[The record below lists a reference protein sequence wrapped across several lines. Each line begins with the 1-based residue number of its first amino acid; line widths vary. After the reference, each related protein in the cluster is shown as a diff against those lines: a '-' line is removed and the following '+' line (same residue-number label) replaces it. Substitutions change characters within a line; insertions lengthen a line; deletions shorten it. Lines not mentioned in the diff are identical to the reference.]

1 MGFILYVDK
10 KIYFYYNVSVVG
22 DKMNTL
28 YLITGPAG
36 VGKSTIS
43 KEIALRK
50 EKSVLIEGDDI
61 YHHVIGSYVSPWK
74 EGNHLSTFWKVCIE
88 TIKIYLND
96 GYDVV
101 FNYIIEEENLEE
113 IKKKFN
119 NYKIK
124 FVCLLT
130 SGEDLI
136 RRDKE
141 RPEDYQ
147 MGNRCLVL
155 LNDFKNKKFNSD
167 NFLNT
172 SNLSV
177 LETVEIIEKEEKYI
191 LK

>member
-1 MGFILYVDK
+1 MYVDK
-10 KIYFYYNVSVVG
+10 KDYFYYNVSEVG
-22 DKMNTL
+22 DYMNTL

-113 IKKKFN
+113 IKKTFN

-136 RRDKE
+136 KRDKE
-141 RPEDYQ
+141 RPEDCQ
-147 MGNRCLVL
+147 MGDRCLVL
-155 LNDFKNKKFNSD
+155 LNDFKSKKFNSN
-167 NFLNT
+167 NFLDT
-172 SNLSV
+172 SNLSIS
-177 LETVEIIEKEEKYI
+177 ETVEIIEKEEKYI

>member
-1 MGFILYVDK
+1 
-10 KIYFYYNVSVVG
+10 
-22 DKMNTL
+22 MNTL

-43 KEIALRK
+43 KEIAPRK

-61 YHHVIGSYVSPWK
+61 YHHVIGSYVSHWK
-74 EGNHLSTFWKVCIE
+74 EGNHVNTFWKVCIE

-101 FNYIIEEENLEE
+101 FNYIIKEENLEE

-119 NYKIK
+119 YYKIK

-136 RRDKE
+136 KRDKQ
-141 RPEDYQ
+141 RPEDCQ
-147 MGNRCLVL
+147 MGDRCLVL
-155 LNDFKNKKFNSD
+155 LNDFKNKKFNSN

-172 SNLSV
+172 SNLSI